1 MSTHAPLLHW
11 SRRGIGIALQIDPA
25 GRGVFAL
32 PPLSPSQ
39 KINSMKTKSIALFSL
54 LLSFASF
61 NVANASYDNRAP
73 DVPSTLQVGAGYKVS
88 FHAYAVGV
96 QMYTATPSAA
106 DPTKLVWTFTGP
118 EAVLLDSEGEVVGI
132 HYAYAGPARPGWE
145 SQSGSLVVGSRTVPP
160 VTVDPTALP
169 WLVLDAVQAEG
180 PGIFE
185 GTVAIQ
191 RVNTTGGLAPSTPP
205 TQLGQQIRVPYT
217 AEYFFYRAQ
226 N

>member
-1 MSTHAPLLHW
+1 
-11 SRRGIGIALQIDPA
+11 
-25 GRGVFAL
+25 V
-32 PPLSPSQ
+32 LS
-39 KINSMKTKSIALFSL
+39 LF
-54 LLSFASF
+54 LSFASAG
-61 NVANASYDNRAP
+61 VAIANYDRRSP
-73 DVPSTLQVGAGYKVS
+73 DVPFTLQVGAGYKVS

-96 QMYTATPSAA
+96 QMYTATPSAT

-118 EAVLLDSEGEVVGI
+118 EAVLLDSEGEAVGI

-160 VTVDPTALP
+160 VTVDPTAIP

-180 PGIFE
+180 PGVFE
-185 GTVAIQ
+185 GTAFIQ
-191 RVNTTGGLAPSTPP
+191 RVNTTGGLPPSTPP
-205 TQLGQQIRVPYT
+205 TQLGQQIRVAYT